1 MARKPVRR
9 KASVASPT
17 VFQRL
22 RGDFFTGLVVVLP
35 VFLTIYFVWSVIGF
49 IDNKVVPLIPTRY
62 DPENV
67 FGRNIFGFGV
77 IVFLIFT
84 TLVGALTKGF
94 FGRRILHFGE
104 GIVERMPVVRSVYN
118 GLKQIVETML
128 SQSSQSFQQACIIEY
143 PRKGIWAVAFVS
155 TPTGG
160 EIPGK
165 TGGEELLSIF
175 LPTTPN
181 PTSGFLLFVPRKD
194 VVILDMTVEQ
204 AAKLVISAGLVNPAE
219 LPVQNKPSRKPV
231 KVVSS
236 GAAARNA

>member
-9 KASVASPT
+9 KARVANPS

-22 RGDFFTGLVVVLP
+22 RRDFLTGLAVVLP
-35 VFLTIYFVWSVIGF
+35 VFLTIYFVWAVIGF

-62 DPENV
+62 DPENI

-77 IVFLIFT
+77 IVFLVFT

-143 PRKGIWAVAFVS
+143 PRRGVWAVAFVS

-160 EIPGK
+160 EIPEKSGQ
-165 TGGEELLSIF
+165 EELLSLF

-194 VVILDMTVEQ
+194 VMMLDMSVEQ
-204 AAKLVISAGLVNPAE
+204 AAKLVISAGLVNPAD
-219 LPVQNKPSRKPV
+219 LPTTAAPSRKPV
-231 KVVSS
+231 KAVPTR
-236 GAAARNA
+236 AAARNA

>member
-9 KASVASPT
+9 KARVANPS

-22 RGDFFTGLVVVLP
+22 RRDFLTGLAVVLP
-35 VFLTIYFVWSVIGF
+35 VFLTIYFVWAVIGF

-62 DPENV
+62 DPENI

-77 IVFLIFT
+77 IVFLVFT

-128 SQSSQSFQQACIIEY
+128 SQSNQSFQQACIIEY

-160 EIPGK
+160 EIPAKSGQD
-165 TGGEELLSIF
+165 ELLSLF

-181 PTSGFLLFVPRKD
+181 PTSGFLLFVPRED
-194 VVILDMTVEQ
+194 VTMLDMSVEQ
-204 AAKLVISAGLVNPAE
+204 AAKLVISAGLVNPNE
-219 LPVQNKPSRKPV
+219 LPTAAAPSRKPA
-231 KVVSS
+231 KVVPAR
-236 GAAARNA
+236 GAARNA

>member
-1 MARKPVRR
+1 MARKTVRR
-9 KASVASPT
+9 KARVASPT
-17 VFQRL
+17 LFQRL
-22 RGDFFTGLVVVLP
+22 RGDFLTGLAVVLP
-35 VFLTIYFVWSVIGF
+35 VFLTIYFVWAVIGF
-49 IDNKVVPLIPTRY
+49 IDAKVVPLIPTRY

-77 IVFLIFT
+77 IVFLVFT
-84 TLVGALTKGF
+84 TLIGALTKGF

-128 SQSSQSFQQACIIEY
+128 SQSSQSFQQSCIIEY
-143 PRKGIWAVAFVS
+143 PRKGLWAVAFVS

-165 TGGEELLSIF
+165 VGDEDLLSIF

-194 VVILDMTVEQ
+194 VTILDMSVEQ

-219 LPVQNKPSRKPV
+219 LPVQASPSRKPA
-231 KVVSS
+231 KVLS
-236 GAAARNA
+236 GSAAARNA